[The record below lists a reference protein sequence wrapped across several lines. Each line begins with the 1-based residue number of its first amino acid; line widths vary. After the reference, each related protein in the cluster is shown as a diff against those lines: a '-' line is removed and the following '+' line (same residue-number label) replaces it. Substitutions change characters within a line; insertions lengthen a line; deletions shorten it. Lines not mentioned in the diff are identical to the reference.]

1 MDAIHTVVCSQPVS
15 MEVNSSW
22 FINSITYTV
31 DKNIKIKMTKLGD
44 KNMTIATATEDT
56 TDSICPM
63 AVENEVISVEDMAC
77 SSHSS
82 EEMSSMVPNVSQNVQ
97 HVTAHPDENPANLE
111 TLAIVDQLSWTEL
124 GITREAA
131 DWDTQAI
138 LDQLS
143 CTEMGDT
150 RGAHKGGTLDQLS
163 WTELGITM
171 WPAEDNLAD
180 WDTLAILDQLSCTEM
195 GITRGAAED
204 NPADRDTLPM
214 LDQLTC
220 TDLGITMGPAE
231 DNPADLDTQAIMHQ
245 LSCKEMGNKWGYI
258 DQLDMFLFP
267 TDSTMGQ

>member
-143 CTEMGDT
+143 CTEMG
-150 RGAHKGGTLDQLS
+150 
-163 WTELGITM
+163 
-171 WPAEDNLAD
+171 
-180 WDTLAILDQLSCTEM
+180 
-195 GITRGAAED
+195 ITRGAAED